1 MSKEKIKTLGEEVQH
16 NISTNSKTI
25 LSILGDIVTLIL
37 MVIIFAVNGGMSFA
51 DMGFIILMGVKPYL
65 VMLIN
70 ITTKGEIKDLSATNQ
85 LLEQKQQF
93 LIEKIEHEKE
103 KKDYLQQVLHEREIA
118 EWRVQLAAA
127 EGRVRNAIEGTSD
140 WNMANDIL
148 KDIVEKGDV
157 NGWSAKALEE
167 KKRLLEKL
175 DGEIKLKEARLQVET
190 ELAEETES
198 GTKDTTEE
206 TPKRDNLF
214 PAKTGE

>member
-25 LSILGDIVTLIL
+25 LSILGDIVTLVL
-37 MVIIFAVNGGMSFA
+37 MVMIFAINGGMSFA

-140 WNMANDIL
+140 WNMANDML
-148 KDIVEKGDV
+148 KDVQEKGEL
-157 NGWSAKALEE
+157 NGWTEKAIQE

-175 DGEIKLKEARLQVET
+175 DNEIRFKEARLAVEN
-190 ELAEETES
+190 ELLD
-198 GTKDTTEE
+198 KTEE
-206 TPKRDNLF
+206 VEELIKDAPKRDNLF